1 MTTPP
6 APSVINPDIPPP
18 PRPITST
25 PSGDR
30 PLSPT
35 TTAGAPNKRSRIVT
49 DDAMNV
55 DITSPSAPAPNLTS
69 TVPSGLPVNKVHVI
83 TSPQNVTTPV
93 DTIDA
98 SIHAPS
104 NTSGKG
110 KAVVF
115 DVPERRPSPDGNAAA
130 IKSAPSRY
138 HAAAYLRDAPDAF
151 KAKFTTNRS
160 MCDEV
165 DCSLSRYSSYGA
177 RARCDGSG
185 DNKKILVFF
194 NDQHDYTDCVSSPRV
209 DLLNL
214 AFIHYSTA
222 DAKLNDEAKS
232 LFVTDIPLFLTET
245 QVRQAFSR
253 FGTVIKCKLT
263 PRKLYYNGHIQF
275 SSADAITQFHDI
287 WAIICLGNSLRV
299 CPASYSKS
307 QRDSRREHVA
317 ILAGIPKNIKE
328 ADLIEIATH
337 VNAKALNVPLSIN
350 SYKPKPYVYLNFSS
364 FESLEAA
371 KEMTVAFRGKGL
383 TWHPPNEAQTLCHV
397 CGRPGCSPSVCN
409 PRPTRKVDD
418 RLNKLYSRFNAGPR
432 RGRQDSRQSCANFNS
447 RSRSRSNSRSRNNNS
462 SSFRSNNNNIINNT
476 SRPNTSRNN
485 NRTNNNNNNSRD
497 NDNSSGSAQPP
508 HRPHPISSIHPT
520 SSSDNPAPTLPQHVV
535 DELKA
540 QIKEIAT
547 TLHTLEE
554 TVSWMNDTITA
565 HEYRLSELE
574 SMMNYDAPGDSEL
587 HSPQDYHE
595 NYTPSYNNGWDNAP
609 SRDMNPG
616 FNLPHNTSSSL
627 MDVSPDAS
635 FSALDPNSVLSR
647 RHVPLPISR
656 PTNVA
661 PGADTSHLQSEIL
674 NVTNTQKNLSAQLGI
689 SPPNSAILTD
699 NSSNNFSSPSFSS
712 PLINFGQ
719 INVNGLCSPVR
730 QLHLLNYFLH
740 SSFGVLSLNDTR
752 LISSGAKFIYQNEH
766 SLYNFKSYWAPSPSN
781 SRPHDGVGLLL
792 RHPLHKHVQKID
804 PWKGRLLKLD
814 LFFHQT
820 KISIISV
827 YIPPYHSIHYKERD
841 AIFAQLNLWLDKA
854 RSNNYHVVILGDFNA
869 DKISHSHL
877 PQHHLKILRSLSSR
891 YFTDHQSY
899 ISSISGPSPTFYHQ
913 NGSSRLDYIWSS
925 PGFPAPGLFSQV
937 ATCPKLN
944 DNQFTDHRVLITAF
958 DFSSCFAILSK
969 ARLKQKSE
977 QRTIFLYKNLKDD
990 TWDKFSNEVN
1000 SRLELYLTTH
1010 HPSVSSLSAL
1020 SLDKLWHALKRSI
1033 LGGAID
1039 SLPFQHVSNTHHHK
1053 YSPELTMLI
1062 AVNKFLDRLLFKLT
1076 TSRPGRP
1083 AQILQMINSLPTQLI
1098 LLKSLLTDYTI
1109 PSYSTTPLPTFVKF
1123 LRSQK
1128 ALVSAYL
1135 STQFHQHRVDSVEY
1149 YTALRDEHFFTS
1161 PGSFISSALS
1171 VEHRSIVLDRVLVV
1185 IDSKPTLLTDP
1196 SDIKQAAIKHF
1207 QSVVTPPLVQYSSTD
1222 SFPPRWQ
1229 RAYTPLPDIDSS
1241 LYNSVM
1247 SPILADE
1254 WKNTLN
1260 SMPNNKASANACL
1273 IHGDIPADWRE
1284 ALVYPIPK
1292 PHDFDAQL
1300 KNTRPITLLETVRK
1314 CVVKVVT
1321 TRLSKILADN
1331 QVLQGGNFAG
1341 LPGGSTDIP
1350 IKMLDA
1356 IIHQRRFDKSDD
1368 QELWVVSQDIS
1379 KAFDSIDLNM
1389 LRLALI
1395 RLHIPSLLI
1404 KFIINLFTR
1413 RNNKIITHHGD
1424 TSGYRVR
1431 IGIDQGEIISPLLWV
1446 IYLDP
1451 LLTTLNREACDPF
1464 ILKSSALL
1472 DYSPIDYEQHNL
1484 PVSHITFMDDST
1496 LIASS
1501 KQGIEDRL
1509 SITAE
1514 FYTLNNT
1521 QANSAKYILLSSE
1534 QFSQTIV
1541 FDLFPSS
1548 LNTIHTLTLKAL
1560 ALSTS
1565 FRFLGVWFNLS
1576 ASSRFV
1582 HNQTVSMVK
1591 DMAALLSPKKLL
1603 AQHIAYLY
1611 NVVLLPRLEFRLQT
1625 TLFAEST
1632 INRMVSPMLSLIR
1645 QKAGL
1650 ASVTPLSTL
1659 FTLLPF
1665 SIQQAFGRFLS
1676 SHVASWQNI
1685 FSHPSYKLFANYMIT
1700 YLQGFLDCD
1709 VCPSTIDLE
1718 PWSHTLSLR
1727 THSLFN
1733 SLLFS
1738 SRLNITWSLLFRPPR
1753 KDLRP
1758 AIPLRSILPKD
1769 LFTSMK
1775 NVRKNFCTH
1784 FLAQLIT
1791 PCGSR
1796 FLSWKDLRFLKRVSN
1811 KGSVPAWFNYL
1822 FNFIVIPNSPSC
1834 FILQQFRIPS
1844 SHTVA
1849 FISFIDISRNYWFN
1863 PQWAISFN
1871 RNTNSFLVGRVITT
1885 YPAPRNEALI
1895 SHWIASSVDDLLSE
1909 FTACQGCA
1917 SAIPRSST
1925 SKTLIKRC
1933 PSEGC
1938 FSYVPLSSLIRYPTK
1953 PRTYIHADT
1962 RSVSLSASLGYAKS
1976 LLLFHL
1982 FAPVRLPPTNEPVLR
1997 ISDIQLP
2004 SSVFTLYIDGSFL
2017 SPPSH
2022 PASSMAYA
2030 WTAIDPDGFILESHY
2045 NIISSIFPS
2054 ALRSEAFALLHG
2066 LDSLPRNSKI
2076 TVATDCAQ
2084 LLSLWSLY
2092 VDAPFIPRMLK
2103 ESNHLLWSS
2112 IRTIMLQKNLDVT
2125 LIKVPAHADDP
2136 LNNHVDALAKAAHTD
2151 SHLSCPLSELMAPCI
2166 LQFNSLPVDMN
2177 IRKFIR
2183 DIFDAKSLLTLAV
2196 LPRFNSYSSTS
2207 DIDWACTK
2215 FCLNNNKHFVSHRN
2229 GRSEFCGFRI
2239 KLLLDMLPTLTTLQ
2253 RRKPHLYNP
2262 NWLCP
2267 QCNSFPE
2274 TLDHL
2279 WTCPYILP
2287 EFSPLQTFKTLLS
2300 ALRTTY
2306 LDNFLS
2312 ASSFIPLP
2320 DSFAAEF
2327 MALNCWDCD
2336 PSSISCLR
2344 LTRGLIPI
2352 SLIEFLGIYFSS
2364 PTIWSILDTPLHD
2377 FHFDLYVQIWLCRS
2391 IFFHH
2396 WELAQGITKKMKS
2409 SALGPS
2415 SILRPSS
2422 NIPFDSSTPSLAT
2435 ASLDSWVSWVSSSI
2449 IRGGS
2454 WISHLDF
2461 WRRLT
2466 VQPLLRI
2473 SFW

>member
-1 MTTPP
+1 MFLLMPP
-6 APSVINPDIPPP
+6 SQLWILALSYQTDMSPY
-18 PRPITST
+18 
-25 PSGDR
+25 
-30 PLSPT
+30 LSP
-35 TTAGAPNKRSRIVT
+35 ALLI
-49 DDAMNV
+49 
-55 DITSPSAPAPNLTS
+55 SPLT
-69 TVPSGLPVNKVHVI
+69 
-83 TSPQNVTTPV
+83 
-93 DTIDA
+93 
-98 SIHAPS
+98 
-104 NTSGKG
+104 
-110 KAVVF
+110 
-115 DVPERRPSPDGNAAA
+115 
-130 IKSAPSRY
+130 
-138 HAAAYLRDAPDAF
+138 
-151 KAKFTTNRS
+151 
-160 MCDEV
+160 
-165 DCSLSRYSSYGA
+165 
-177 RARCDGSG
+177 
-185 DNKKILVFF
+185 
-194 NDQHDYTDCVSSPRV
+194 
-209 DLLNL
+209 
-214 AFIHYSTA
+214 
-222 DAKLNDEAKS
+222 
-232 LFVTDIPLFLTET
+232 LT
-245 QVRQAFSR
+245 
-253 FGTVIKCKLT
+253 L
-263 PRKLYYNGHIQF
+263 
-275 SSADAITQFHDI
+275 
-287 WAIICLGNSLRV
+287 
-299 CPASYSKS
+299 
-307 QRDSRREHVA
+307 
-317 ILAGIPKNIKE
+317 
-328 ADLIEIATH
+328 
-337 VNAKALNVPLSIN
+337 
-350 SYKPKPYVYLNFSS
+350 
-364 FESLEAA
+364 
-371 KEMTVAFRGKGL
+371 
-383 TWHPPNEAQTLCHV
+383 
-397 CGRPGCSPSVCN
+397 SVCN
-409 PRPTRKVDD
+409 QKFLMLLIHKRIF
-418 RLNKLYSRFNAGPR
+418 L
-432 RGRQDSRQSCANFNS
+432 
-447 RSRSRSNSRSRNNNS
+447 
-462 SSFRSNNNNIINNT
+462 
-476 SRPNTSRNN
+476 PN
-485 NRTNNNNNNSRD
+485 
-497 NDNSSGSAQPP
+497 
-508 HRPHPISSIHPT
+508 
-520 SSSDNPAPTLPQHVV
+520 L
-535 DELKA
+535 
-540 QIKEIAT
+540 
-547 TLHTLEE
+547 
-554 TVSWMNDTITA
+554 
-565 HEYRLSELE
+565 
-574 SMMNYDAPGDSEL
+574 
-587 HSPQDYHE
+587 
-595 NYTPSYNNGWDNAP
+595 
-609 SRDMNPG
+609 G
-616 FNLPHNTSSSL
+616 FH
-627 MDVSPDAS
+627 
-635 FSALDPNSVLSR
+635 
-647 RHVPLPISR
+647 
-656 PTNVA
+656 
-661 PGADTSHLQSEIL
+661 
-674 NVTNTQKNLSAQLGI
+674 
-689 SPPNSAILTD
+689 PPNSALPNN
-699 NSSNNFSSPSFSS
+699 NSFNNLSSPSFSS

-719 INVNGLCSPVR
+719 INVNGLCSSVR

-752 LISSGAKFIYQNEH
+752 LTSFGAKFIYQNEH
-766 SLYNFKSYWAPSPSN
+766 SHYNFKSYWAPSPSN

-869 DKISHSHL
+869 DELSHSHL
-877 PQHHLKILRSLSSR
+877 PQHHSKILRSLSSR
-891 YFTDHQSY
+891 YFTDHQSH
-899 ISSISGPSPTFYHQ
+899 ISSFSGPSPTFYHP

-925 PGFPAPGLFSQV
+925 PGFLAPGLFSHV
-937 ATCPKLN
+937 ESCPKLN
-944 DNQFTDHRVLITAF
+944 DNPFTDHRVLITAF
-958 DFSSCFAILSK
+958 DFSSSFATLAK

-990 TWDKFSNEVN
+990 TWDKFSIEVN

-1010 HPSVSSLSAL
+1010 HPSISSLSAL

-1039 SLPFQHVSNTHHHK
+1039 SLLFQHVSNTHHHK
-1053 YSPELTMLI
+1053 HPPELTILI
-1062 AVNKFLDRLLFKLT
+1062 AINKFLDRLLFKLT
-1076 TSRPGRP
+1076 TSRPSRP
-1083 AQILQMINSLPTQLI
+1083 AQISQMINSLSTQLS
-1098 LLKSLLTDYTI
+1098 LLKSLLKDYTI
-1109 PSYSTTPLPTFVKF
+1109 PNYSTTPLPAFIKF

-1128 ALVSAYL
+1128 TLVSAYL
-1135 STQFHQHRVDSVEY
+1135 STQFQQHHVDSIEY
-1149 YTALRDEHFFTS
+1149 YTALRDEHFSTS
-1161 PGSFISSALS
+1161 LGSFISSALS

-1196 SDIKQAAIKHF
+1196 SDIKQAAINHF
-1207 QSVVTPPLVQYSSTD
+1207 QSVVTPPLVRYSSMD

-1229 RAYTPLPDIDSS
+1229 RVYTPLSDIDLS
-1241 LYNSVM
+1241 LYISVM
-1247 SPILADE
+1247 SPILEDE
-1254 WKNTLN
+1254 WKNILN
-1260 SMPNNKASANACL
+1260 SMPNNKASGPSKISYEMLKHLTGEAFNLSFILANACL

-1292 PHDFDAQL
+1292 PHEFDAQL

-1368 QELWVVSQDIS
+1368 QELWIVSQDIS

-1413 RNNKIITHHGD
+1413 RNNKIITHYGD

-1472 DYSPIDYEQHNL
+1472 DYSPTEYEQHNL
-1484 PVSHITFMDDST
+1484 LVSHITFMDDST

-1501 KQGIEDRL
+1501 KRGIEDRL

-1534 QFSQTIV
+1534 QFSQTV
-1541 FDLFPSS
+1541 MFDLSPSPLIS
-1548 LNTIHTLTLKAL
+1548 SPTLTLKAL

-1565 FRFLGVWFNLS
+1565 FRFLGVWFCLS

-1582 HNQTVSMVK
+1582 HNQTTSMVK

-1603 AQHIAYLY
+1603 AQHVAYLY

-1650 ASVTPLSTL
+1650 ASVTPLSAF

-1665 SIQQAFGRFLS
+1665 SIQHAFGHFLS
-1676 SHVASWQNI
+1676 SHVASWQKI
-1685 FSHPSYKLFANYMIT
+1685 FSHPSYKPFANYMIT

-1709 VCPSTIDLE
+1709 TCPSTINLE
-1718 PWSHTLSLR
+1718 PWSHTFSLR
-1727 THSLFN
+1727 THFLFN

-1738 SRLNITWSLLFRPPR
+1738 SRLNITWSLMFRPLR

-1758 AIPLRSILPKD
+1758 AIPLWSILPKD

-1775 NVRKNFCTH
+1775 NVRKNFSTR

-1796 FLSWKDLRFLKRVSN
+1796 LLS
-1811 KGSVPAWFNYL
+1811 
-1822 FNFIVIPNSPSC
+1822 
-1834 FILQQFRIPS
+1834 IPS

-1849 FISFIDISRNYWFN
+1849 SISFIDISRNYWFN

-1895 SHWIASSVDDLLSE
+1895 SHWIASSVDDLLSD
-1909 FTACQGCA
+1909 FNACQGCA
-1917 SAIPRSST
+1917 SALP
-1925 SKTLIKRC
+1925 
-1933 PSEGC
+1933 
-1938 FSYVPLSSLIRYPTK
+1938 LIRYPTK

-1982 FAPVRLPPTNEPVLR
+1982 FAPDRLPSINEQMPR

-2004 SSVFTLYIDGSFL
+2004 SSVYTLYIDGSFL
-2017 SPPSH
+2017 PPSSH
-2022 PASSMAYA
+2022 PVSSMAYV
-2030 WTAIDPDGFILESHY
+2030 WTAIDSDGFILESHY

-2054 ALRSEAFALLHG
+2054 ALRSEVFALLHG
-2066 LDSLPRNSKI
+2066 LDSLPPNSKI

-2084 LLSLWSLY
+2084 LLSLWSSH
-2092 VDAPFIPRMLK
+2092 VNAPFIPRMLK
-2103 ESNHLLWSS
+2103 EFNHLLWSS
-2112 IRTIMLQKNLDVT
+2112 IRAIKSHKNLDVT
-2125 LIKVPAHADDP
+2125 LIKVPAHADDT
-2136 LNNHVDALAKAAHTD
+2136 LNKHVDVLAKAAHTD
-2151 SHLSCPLSELMAPCI
+2151 SHLSSRPSLELLAPCI

-2183 DIFDAKSLLTLAV
+2183 DIFDAKTLLTLAL
-2196 LPRFNSYSSTS
+2196 LPRFNSSSSTS

-2215 FCLNNNKHFVSHRN
+2215 FCLINDKQFVSHRN

-2262 NWLCP
+2262 SWLCL

-2287 EFSPLQTFKTLLS
+2287 EFSPFNTFKILLLALQTN
-2300 ALRTTY
+2300 Y
-2306 LDNFLS
+2306 LDKFLS
-2312 ASSFIPLP
+2312 ASFLIPLL

-2327 MALNCWDCD
+2327 MALDCWDCD
-2336 PSSISCLR
+2336 PPSFSCLR
-2344 LTRGLIPI
+2344 LARGLILL
-2352 SLIEFLGIYFSS
+2352 SLTEFLGIYFSS

-2391 IFFHH
+2391 IFFYH
-2396 WELAQGITKKMKS
+2396 WESAQGITKKMKL
-2409 SALGPS
+2409 SALDPS
-2415 SILRPSS
+2415 SISRTSF
-2422 NIPFDSSTPSLAT
+2422 NIPPDSSIPSLAT
-2435 ASLDSWVSWVSSSI
+2435 VFLDSWVSWVSSSI

>member
-1 MTTPP
+1 
-6 APSVINPDIPPP
+6 
-18 PRPITST
+18 
-25 PSGDR
+25 
-30 PLSPT
+30 
-35 TTAGAPNKRSRIVT
+35 
-49 DDAMNV
+49 MNV
-55 DITSPSAPAPNLTS
+55 DITSPSAPAPILTS
-69 TVPSGLPVNKVHVI
+69 SVPSGLSVNKVQVI
-83 TSPQNVTTPV
+83 TSPHTTTTTPIETV
-93 DTIDA
+93 DA

-104 NTSGKG
+104 NTDGKG
-110 KAVVF
+110 KAVAF
-115 DVPERRPSPDGNAAA
+115 DIPERQPSPDGNAAA

-160 MCDEV
+160 MCDKV
-165 DCSLSRYSSYGA
+165 DCSLSRYSSYGT

-194 NDQHDYTDCVSSPRV
+194 NDQHDYTDCVSSPRA
-209 DLLNL
+209 DLLDL
-214 AFIHYSTA
+214 AFMHYSPA

-245 QVRQAFSR
+245 QVRQVFSR
-253 FGTVIKCKLT
+253 YGTVIKCKLT
-263 PRKLYYNGHIQF
+263 PRNYYYNGHIQF
-275 SSADAITQFHDI
+275 SSTDAITQFNDI

-299 CPASYSKS
+299 CPASFSKS

-328 ADLIEIATH
+328 ADLLEIATQ
-337 VNAKALNVPLSIN
+337 VNAKALNVPLSIS

-371 KEMTVAFRGKGL
+371 KEMTVAFCGKGL
-383 TWHPPNEAQTLCHV
+383 TWHPLNEAQILCHV
-397 CGRPGCSPSVCN
+397 CGRPGCSPSN
-409 PRPTRKVDD
+409 H
-418 RLNKLYSRFNAGPR
+418 
-432 RGRQDSRQSCANFNS
+432 
-447 RSRSRSNSRSRNNNS
+447 NNS
-462 SSFRSNNNNIINNT
+462 NT
-476 SRPNTSRNN
+476 SRPNTPRNSNRSN
-485 NRTNNNNNNSRD
+485 NTNNNPRN
-497 NDNSSGSAQPP
+497 NDNSSRPTQPP
-508 HRPHPISSIHPT
+508 HKPHSIVSTIPT
-520 SSSDNPAPTLPQHVV
+520 SSSDNPALTLSQHVI

-540 QIKEIAT
+540 QIKAIAN

-574 SMMNYDAPGDSEL
+574 SMMNYDAPDDSKL
-587 HSPQDYHE
+587 HSLQMIM
-595 NYTPSYNNGWDNAP
+595 TIIII
-609 SRDMNPG
+609 
-616 FNLPHNTSSSL
+616 L
-627 MDVSPDAS
+627 MAMD
-635 FSALDPNSVLSR
+635 
-647 RHVPLPISR
+647 
-656 PTNVA
+656 
-661 PGADTSHLQSEIL
+661 GMMLQSEIRFL
-674 NVTNTQKNLSAQLGI
+674 DSIFLSTLPLLLWTFLLMPPSQLWILALSYQTGMSPYLSPALLI
-689 SPPNSAILTD
+689 SPLTLTLPVCNQKFLMLLIHKRIFLPNLVRLWKNWTPSLPQNPPLLMIEHHFISGASLGFHLPNSALPNN
-699 NSSNNFSSPSFSS
+699 NSFNNPSSPSLSS

-740 SSFGVLSLNDTR
+740 SSFGVLFLNDTR
-752 LISSGAKFIYQNEH
+752 LTSSSAKFIYQNEH
-766 SLYNFKSYWAPSPSN
+766 SHYNFKSYWAPSPSN

-841 AIFAQLNLWLDKA
+841 AIFAHLNLWLDKA
-854 RSNNYHVVILGDFNA
+854 YSNNYYVVILGDFNA
-869 DKISHSHL
+869 DETSHSHL

-891 YFTDHQSY
+891 YFMDHQSH
-899 ISSISGPSPTFYHQ
+899 ISSFSGPSPTFYHQ

-925 PGFPAPGLFSQV
+925 PGFPAPGLFSHIES
-937 ATCPKLN
+937 CPKFN
-944 DNQFTDHRVLITAF
+944 DNPFTDHRVLIMAF
-958 DFSSCFAILSK
+958 DFSS
-969 ARLKQKSE
+969 
-977 QRTIFLYKNLKDD
+977 Y
-990 TWDKFSNEVN
+990 KFSIEVN

-1010 HPSVSSLSAL
+1010 HPSISSLSAL

-1053 YSPELTMLI
+1053 HPPELTMLI
-1062 AVNKFLDRLLFKLT
+1062 AINKFLDRLLFKLT
-1076 TSRPGRP
+1076 TSRPSRP
-1083 AQILQMINSLPTQLI
+1083 AQISQMINSLSTQLS
-1098 LLKSLLTDYTI
+1098 LLKSLLKDYTI
-1109 PSYSTTPLPTFVKF
+1109 PIYSTTPLPAFIKF

-1128 ALVSAYL
+1128 TLDSAYL
-1135 STQFHQHRVDSVEY
+1135 STQFHQHRVDSIEY
-1149 YTALRDEHFFTS
+1149 YTALRDEHFSTS

-1196 SDIKQAAIKHF
+1196 SDIKQATINHF
-1207 QSVVTPPLVQYSSTD
+1207 QSVVTPPLVQYSSMD

-1229 RAYTPLPDIDSS
+1229 KAYTPLSDIDSS
-1241 LYNSVM
+1241 LYISVM
-1247 SPILADE
+1247 SPILEDE
-1254 WKNTLN
+1254 WKNILN
-1260 SMPNNKASANACL
+1260 SMPNNKASGPSKISYEMLKHLTGEAFNLSLILANACL

-1292 PHDFDAQL
+1292 PHEFDAQL

-1368 QELWVVSQDIS
+1368 QELWIVSQDIS

-1413 RNNKIITHHGD
+1413 RNNKIITHYGD

-1472 DYSPIDYEQHNL
+1472 DYSPTEYEQHNL

-1501 KQGIEDRL
+1501 KRGIEDRL

-1534 QFSQTIV
+1534 RFSQPIM
-1541 FDLFPSS
+1541 FDLSPSS
-1548 LNTIHTLTLKAL
+1548 LITTSTLTLKAL

-1565 FRFLGVWFNLS
+1565 FHFLGVWFCLS

-1582 HNQTVSMVK
+1582 HNQTTSMVK

-1603 AQHIAYLY
+1603 AQHVAYLY

-1625 TLFAEST
+1625 TLFVEST

-1650 ASVTPLSTL
+1650 ASVTPLSAL

-1665 SIQQAFGRFLS
+1665 SIQQAFGRFLL
-1676 SHVASWQNI
+1676 SHVASWQKI
-1685 FSHPSYKLFANYMIT
+1685 FSHPSYKPFANYMIT

-1709 VCPSTIDLE
+1709 TCPSTINLE
-1718 PWSHTLSLR
+1718 PWSHTFSLR

-1738 SRLNITWSLLFRPPR
+1738 SRLNIT
-1753 KDLRP
+1753 
-1758 AIPLRSILPKD
+1758 
-1769 LFTSMK
+1769 
-1775 NVRKNFCTH
+1775 
-1784 FLAQLIT
+1784 
-1791 PCGSR
+1791 
-1796 FLSWKDLRFLKRVSN
+1796 
-1811 KGSVPAWFNYL
+1811 
-1822 FNFIVIPNSPSC
+1822 
-1834 FILQQFRIPS
+1834 IPS

-1849 FISFIDISRNYWFN
+1849 SISFIDISRNYWFN

-1895 SHWIASSVDDLLSE
+1895 SHWIASSVDDLLSG
-1909 FTACQGCA
+1909 FNACQGCA
-1917 SAIPRSST
+1917 SALPQSST
-1925 SKTLIKRC
+1925 SKTLLKQC
-1933 PSEGC
+1933 PSERC

-1962 RSVSLSASLGYAKS
+1962 RLVSLSASLGYAKS

-1982 FAPVRLPPTNEPVLR
+1982 FAPDRLPSINEQMPR

-2004 SSVFTLYIDGSFL
+2004 SSVYTLYIDGSFL
-2017 SPPSH
+2017 PSSSH

-2030 WTAIDPDGFILESHY
+2030 WTAIDSDGFILESHY

-2054 ALRSEAFALLHG
+2054 ALRSEVFALLHG
-2066 LDSLPRNSKI
+2066 LDSLPPNSKI

-2084 LLSLWSLY
+2084 LLSLWSSY
-2092 VDAPFIPRMLK
+2092 
-2103 ESNHLLWSS
+2103 
-2112 IRTIMLQKNLDVT
+2112 NLDVT
-2125 LIKVPAHADDP
+2125 LIKVPAHADDT

-2151 SHLSCPLSELMAPCI
+2151 SHLSS
-2166 LQFNSLPVDMN
+2166 
-2177 IRKFIR
+2177 
-2183 DIFDAKSLLTLAV
+2183 
-2196 LPRFNSYSSTS
+2196 
-2207 DIDWACTK
+2207 
-2215 FCLNNNKHFVSHRN
+2215 
-2229 GRSEFCGFRI
+2229 
-2239 KLLLDMLPTLTTLQ
+2239 
-2253 RRKPHLYNP
+2253 
-2262 NWLCP
+2262 
-2267 QCNSFPE
+2267 
-2274 TLDHL
+2274 
-2279 WTCPYILP
+2279 
-2287 EFSPLQTFKTLLS
+2287 
-2300 ALRTTY
+2300 
-2306 LDNFLS
+2306 
-2312 ASSFIPLP
+2312 
-2320 DSFAAEF
+2320 
-2327 MALNCWDCD
+2327 
-2336 PSSISCLR
+2336 
-2344 LTRGLIPI
+2344 
-2352 SLIEFLGIYFSS
+2352 
-2364 PTIWSILDTPLHD
+2364 
-2377 FHFDLYVQIWLCRS
+2377 
-2391 IFFHH
+2391 
-2396 WELAQGITKKMKS
+2396 
-2409 SALGPS
+2409 
-2415 SILRPSS
+2415 RPSLEL
-2422 NIPFDSSTPSLAT
+2422 F
-2435 ASLDSWVSWVSSSI
+2435 
-2449 IRGGS
+2449 RY
-2454 WISHLDF
+2454 F
-2461 WRRLT
+2461 
-2466 VQPLLRI
+2466 
-2473 SFW
+2473 